1 VILLKLAALL
11 VLVGGAMVLLRP
23 RVGLLIGLALVP
35 VLILSAV
42 GTMFMAA
49 AYLIFLSV
57 VICTMLLLY
66 IVIKGLMN

>member
-1 VILLKLAALL
+1 
-11 VLVGGAMVLLRP
+11 MLLRP
-23 RVGLLIGLALVP
+23 KVGLLIGLAFVP

-57 VICTMLLLY
+57 VICTMMLLY
-66 IVIKGLMN
+66 IVIKGLMH